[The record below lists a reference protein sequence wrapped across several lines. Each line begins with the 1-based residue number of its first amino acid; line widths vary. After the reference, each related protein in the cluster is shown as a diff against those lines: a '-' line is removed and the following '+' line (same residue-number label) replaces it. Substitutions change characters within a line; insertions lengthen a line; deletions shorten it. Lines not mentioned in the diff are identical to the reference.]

1 MNFAMVRK
9 SFLAFD
15 KVSELDQMGILYQTE
30 SFLTACISLVHKLD
44 KPWSR
49 QWPSFT
55 NTRKELIEMCSPIG
69 HNSTKHFLCPIRS
82 RLRLNFWKWSGD
94 NRYPGA
100 LSPVMKTFVPPFLPT
115 RLPLGLR
122 GWMISRSLLC
132 DAFLYEVEFSPVAI
146 CIFEFT
152 RYKKGSVGL
161 NDFYLMMQNVACSDY
176 FLSSG

>member
-30 SFLTACISLVHKLD
+30 SFLTACMSLVHKLD

-82 RLRLNFWKWSGD
+82 RLRLNFWKWSGES
-94 NRYPGA
+94 RYPGA

-115 RLPLGLR
+115 RMTAPGSPR
-122 GWMISRSLLC
+122 MQAGRISHFTSRIYPSLVEWRRLSRFPAKMTQVHARALLSVIEKISNSQSLL
-132 DAFLYEVEFSPVAI
+132 P
-146 CIFEFT
+146 
-152 RYKKGSVGL
+152 
-161 NDFYLMMQNVACSDY
+161 
-176 FLSSG
+176 